1 MCPAPLDDLGRP
13 PPPNSQGYRM
23 ASRQWAGGAPSP
35 GLLRC
40 ESLLP
45 SSRWARCRHGDLQGL
60 SFLDEGPLSS
70 GRGPGWRDKSQLV
83 GAEGWKHLHWRLHP
97 ELTAGAEGRLP
108 TQPPMSWSLIRKG
121 YSRVFL
127 WHLCCH
133 QQCCGQNCVLS
144 TKFIR

>member
-1 MCPAPLDDLGRP
+1 MPCPSGRP
-13 PPPNSQGYRM
+13 GKTPTPKLIGIQM
-23 ASRQWAGGAPSP
+23 ASRQWAGGVPTP

-60 SFLDEGPLSS
+60 SFLEEGPLSS
-70 GRGPGWRDKSQLV
+70 GRGPGWRDESQLM
-83 GAEGWKHLHWRLHP
+83 GAEGWKHLHWSLHP
-97 ELTAGAEGRLP
+97 ELTAGAEDRLLSR
-108 TQPPMSWSLIRKG
+108 PPMSWSLIRKG

-133 QQCCGQNCVLS
+133 QRCYGQNCVLS
-144 TKFIR
+144 TKCIH